1 LDAIAGSTR
10 AHLANMVTG
19 VTKGYEKKLELV
31 GVGYRADENG
41 RPFDG
46 AHDYAI
52 TFAADALPPV
62 AAFWSITVYDA
73 AGHLYAN
80 DLHRYG
86 LGSRQ
91 VPR

>member
-1 LDAIAGSTR
+1 VASPTVVSAEVSTVSACR
-10 AHLANMVTG
+10 T
-19 VTKGYEKKLELV
+19 
-31 GVGYRADENG
+31 RADENG